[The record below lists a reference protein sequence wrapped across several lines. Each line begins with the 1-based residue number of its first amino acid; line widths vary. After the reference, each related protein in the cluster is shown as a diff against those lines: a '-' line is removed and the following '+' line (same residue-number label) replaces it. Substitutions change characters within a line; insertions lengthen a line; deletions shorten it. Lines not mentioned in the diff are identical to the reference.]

1 MIDIKYNGNET
12 VYIQTE
18 EQKISTLYSSLTCT
32 WELAYIIAKE
42 GIEINFNFENATYEE
57 ILDLKECI
65 EKTKTQETDKII
77 KICGDSDNEYRVK
90 IKTEYTSKGIIKQ
103 TYKDNEY
110 KLQDNQTNYIEQDK
124 PTEEE
129 YGYNTTLNDDEED
142 DSGFSFLKDLL

>member
-110 KLQDNQTNYIEQDK
+110 KLQTIKQI
-124 PTEEE
+124 
-129 YGYNTTLNDDEED
+129 TLNKTSLQKKNMDIIPHMMMKRMMVDFH
-142 DSGFSFLKDLL
+142 S